1 MQYKKC
7 NKICKKSIPFPKLI
21 TDKIRDET
29 KRKHQK
35 KTEIKM
41 ATCEIIPNAV
51 IENSGN
57 SNFKVI
63 LNLKEKLSVY
73 ILYSTLHTREFSS
86 E

>member
-1 MQYKKC
+1 M
-7 NKICKKSIPFPKLI
+7 
-21 TDKIRDET
+21 T
-29 KRKHQK
+29 
-35 KTEIKM
+35 
-41 ATCEIIPNAV
+41 TCEIIPNA
-51 IENSGN
+51 ILENSGN